1 MWADGMCAAY
11 NRGVEAAKKDLE
23 CDEDR
28 LETMAKDEAFAGCFR
43 QGYGHV
49 MKAWSRGTW
58 MENGQCVRS
67 VAVC

>member
-1 MWADGMCAAY
+1 MWAKGMTVAY
-11 NRGVEAAKKDLE
+11 VRGVEAAKKDLE

-28 LETMAKDEAFAGCFR
+28 LETMAMDESFEGCFR

-49 MKAWSRGTW
+49 MAAWRSGLMADCGRRG
-58 MENGQCVRS
+58 